1 MCRYNTYF
9 DLKYNT
15 RLDLTPRHFRVVTE
29 RDGLENS
36 MLDRSQ

>member
-1 MCRYNTYF
+1 MCRYNTF
-9 DLKYNT
+9 FISSNT